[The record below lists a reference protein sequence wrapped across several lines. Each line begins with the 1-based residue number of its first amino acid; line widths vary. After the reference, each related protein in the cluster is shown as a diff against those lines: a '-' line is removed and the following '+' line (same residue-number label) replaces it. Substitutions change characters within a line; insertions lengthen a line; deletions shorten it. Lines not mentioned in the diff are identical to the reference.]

1 MISHIKYL
9 VVRDSGEDHY
19 DICDELL
26 GVPVRLRDRQKSSR
40 RRNSRV
46 LLREVIPDAGGVVAR
61 YDITTNL

>member
-1 MISHIKYL
+1 M
-9 VVRDSGEDHY
+9 VRDSGEDHY

-61 YDITTNL
+61 YDITTNI